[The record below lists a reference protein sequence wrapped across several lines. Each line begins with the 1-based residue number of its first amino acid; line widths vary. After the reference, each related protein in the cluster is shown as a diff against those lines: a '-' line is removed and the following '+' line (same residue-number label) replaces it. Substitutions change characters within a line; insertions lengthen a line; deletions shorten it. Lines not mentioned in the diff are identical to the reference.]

1 MTSPRDHLVS
11 DADRDRAVA
20 SLREHVA
27 DGRLTLEEFSERAS
41 AALAARTSGELEQLA
56 ADLPPPPAPTARRRR
71 PTRLLFSLFGSTE
84 HAGRMRAR
92 RRIFC
97 VSGFGNID
105 LDLREATLEGDVV
118 TVYALGAFCA
128 IDVYVPG
135 GVEVDLHG
143 FTLFGHRRENG
154 AELPHEPAAP
164 LVRVIVIAAFA
175 GIDVWRVPAAWA
187 TLSWS
192 EIIRAM
198 RKGRHRELRA

>member
-1 MTSPRDHLVS
+1 MTHAPDRLIS
-11 DADRDRAVA
+11 DADRDRAVTA
-20 SLREHVA
+20 LREHVA
-27 DGRLTLEEFSERAS
+27 EGRLTLEEFSERAS
-41 AALAARTSGELEQLA
+41 TALAARTDAELEQVA
-56 ADLPPPPAPTARRRR
+56 ADLPADAAAPTTRRR

-84 HAGRMRAR
+84 HAGRIRAR

-105 LDLREATLEGDVV
+105 LDLRQATLEGDIV

-135 GVEVDLHG
+135 AVEVDLHG
-143 FTLFGHRRENG
+143 FTLFGHRKENG
-154 AELPHEPAAP
+154 AELPHQPETP

-175 GIDVWRVPAAWA
+175 GIDVWRVPATWVAM
-187 TLSWS
+187 SWR

-198 RKGRHRELRA
+198 RKGAHRELST